1 MQKFLAR
8 LDEIAAIRQENT
20 IALRLERIAFIFLV
34 LMVLFAPHSIA
45 ATQTAWILGMLAWVI
60 RLFIKPRPKLV
71 RTPLDIALWAFFVWS
86 AVTSVFSYAPDISL
100 DKLRGAALFLIYYYV
115 INNLRSKRTAIFLAL
130 ALIFSCMFNV
140 VWMPVE
146 RLVGRGVEIHGVNA
160 ESPLTKAIY
169 VENYNQNIVLQD
181 GDALLE
187 VNKKKIRAPEDLLAE
202 LERSETVRVKFYRP
216 DYYLT
221 VQIKRADLLGGTS
234 AVERLGFTDWKKSRN
249 WRSSGFF
256 GHWTTY
262 AEVLQLIASLVFGLF
277 IASFWKDK
285 EKKRGEEEILVEN
298 FELTSQ
304 TKNQKPKTAFLL
316 RSSSPLLLFL
326 CLSAMALALLLNVT
340 RASQL
345 AFLISAFSIVT
356 LMGSRKM
363 LLITAAIILPV
374 ALGGLVFL
382 QQSRNVGFFDSQDE
396 SIKYRQTVYREG
408 FDLWT
413 DNARHFVLG
422 VGMDSIKR
430 YARDWRLFDD
440 GKLPMGHF
448 HSTPLQLVVERGLP
462 ALVLWLLI
470 LGIYAR
476 TLVRGVSSFKFQ
488 VSGFED
494 ENRKSED
501 WQTFGILLGC
511 LGGLIGF
518 FTSGLVHYNLGDA
531 EVAMVFFVL
540 MAIGVFLSNSRFQRL
555 EIET

>member
-1 MQKFLAR
+1 
-8 LDEIAAIRQENT
+8 
-20 IALRLERIAFIFLV
+20 
-34 LMVLFAPHSIA
+34 
-45 ATQTAWILGMLAWVI
+45 
-60 RLFIKPRPKLV
+60 
-71 RTPLDIALWAFFVWS
+71 
-86 AVTSVFSYAPDISL
+86 
-100 DKLRGAALFLIYYYV
+100 
-115 INNLRSKRTAIFLAL
+115 
-130 ALIFSCMFNV
+130 MFNV
-140 VWMPVE
+140 VWMPIE
-146 RLVGRGVEIHGVNA
+146 RLVGRGVEIHGVSA

-202 LERSETVRVKFYRP
+202 LERNETVRVKFYRP

-221 VQIKRADLLGGTS
+221 VQIKSADLLGG
-234 AVERLGFTDWKKSRN
+234 ANALERLGFTDWKKSRN

-262 AEVLQLIASLVFGLF
+262 AEVLQLIASLTFGLF

-285 EKKRGEEEILVEN
+285 EKRRKGEEEKGRRGKENLVEN
-298 FELTSQ
+298 FELTSR
-304 TKNQKPKTAFLL
+304 TKNQEPKTKDQKPKTAFLL
-316 RSSSPLLLFL
+316 FSSSPFLLF
-326 CLSAMALALLLNVT
+326 CLAAMALALLLNVT

-356 LMGSRKM
+356 LTGSRKM

-374 ALGGLVFL
+374 VIGGLVFL
-382 QQSRNVGFFDSQDE
+382 QQSRNVGFFDSKDE

-430 YARDWRLFDD
+430 YAKDWRLFDN
-440 GKLPMGHF
+440 GRLPMGHF

-462 ALVLWLLI
+462 ALILWLFI
-470 LGIYAR
+470 LRIYAR
-476 TLVRGVSSFKFQ
+476 TLIRGISNSKFQ
-488 VSGFED
+488 IPNS
-494 ENRKSED
+494 KSSPD
-501 WQTFGILLGC
+501 WQTRGILLGC
-511 LGGLIGF
+511 FGGLIGF

-531 EVAMVFFVL
+531 EVAMIFFLL
-540 MAIGVFLSNSRFQRL
+540 MALSVFLSNPDSRFQTAKQSG
-555 EIET
+555 I

>member
-430 YARDWRLFDD
+430 YAKDWRLFDD